1 MANTR
6 DYIAA
11 GMAGARGVRDSF
23 IAARKNAPDYGV
35 LGEANMKARSAQNV
49 AITNATRGVMKAG
62 INAKAKVENTK
73 TKVEADKKVLD
84 TKLGAKRF
92 AGIVGGL
99 GTVAVAGMS
108 FAAPKDKEDSSWK
121 DKHYAAQEALQLQML
136 ERLKNGNDDDG
147 EIPGLQEVPTY
158 TPDEYKPGDSVG
170 QETGASKSGDSVGQE
185 TGASKSGGITRSVST
200 GKGGRITQKQG
211 EQLLIAQGMDPENA
225 RIGAAVMMGESGG
238 QVDARSHPDL
248 EERTGEMSVGLWQHN
263 KNTGEDRHDFYGIKD
278 WGELNDAE
286 TNARATYRLWK
297 RAGGK
302 WTDWGAYTDGSYKKF
317 LQRKT
322 GAQLS

>member
-23 IAARKNAPDYGV
+23 IAARKNAVDYGV

-108 FAAPKDKEDSSWK
+108 FAAPKDNEDSSWK

-136 ERLKNGNDDDG
+136 ERLKNGSDDDG
-147 EIPGLQEVPTY
+147 EIPGMQEVPEWK
-158 TPDEYKPGDSVG
+158 PDEYKPGESSDSSSSSSSASSGDGKTVSSDISAQHSGQAGSKLTKAQIKRYAIQAGFTPEQASTVVGIAGGESGFDPTNSTKRSGLYDKTGEDSVG
-170 QETGASKSGDSVGQE
+170 LMQINWGYHKDSGWLQ
-185 TGASKSGGITRSVST
+185 KLGITKREDLFDPVKNMKA
-200 GKGGRITQKQG
+200 GKYLYDGRGNFGDWT
-211 EQLLIAQGMDPENA
+211 
-225 RIGAAVMMGESGG
+225 VY
-238 QVDARSHPDL
+238 
-248 EERTGEMSVGLWQHN
+248 N
-263 KNTGEDRHDFYGIKD
+263 KGIYKD
-278 WGELNDAE
+278 YL
-286 TNARATYRLWK
+286 
-297 RAGGK
+297 
-302 WTDWGAYTDGSYKKF
+302 
-317 LQRKT
+317 
-322 GAQLS
+322 

>member
-11 GMAGARGVRDSF
+11 GMAGARGVRDNF
-23 IAARKNAPDYGV
+23 IAARKNAVDYGV

-136 ERLKNGNDDDG
+136 ERLKK
-147 EIPGLQEVPTY
+147 E
-158 TPDEYKPGDSVG
+158 
-170 QETGASKSGDSVGQE
+170 
-185 TGASKSGGITRSVST
+185 
-200 GKGGRITQKQG
+200 
-211 EQLLIAQGMDPENA
+211 
-225 RIGAAVMMGESGG
+225 MMMTVKF
-238 QVDARSHPDL
+238 QVC
-248 EERTGEMSVGLWQHN
+248 
-263 KNTGEDRHDFYGIKD
+263 
-278 WGELNDAE
+278 
-286 TNARATYRLWK
+286 
-297 RAGGK
+297 
-302 WTDWGAYTDGSYKKF
+302 KKF
-317 LQRKT
+317 LSGSLMNISLAKSAIVVVVVVVVIVVVMVKLFLQISLRSIL
-322 GAQLS
+322 GELVLN